1 MKKNFVRVMLFGALT
16 LAVSTTVTSCKDYD
30 DDIKGLQE
38 QVDNIKSTNPVST
51 EDMKAAVEKAQTE
64 LQGKLDVLN
73 TQLNDKAAA
82 SKLEEEIEKLET
94 ALKDAVGEDAS
105 NLAAELVKVQNDLTT
120 LKNAMKDEGVVGKL
134 KKEVENLQG
143 MQTTLSALIE
153 AENQYKTSGNINGF
167 KNTSFDKF
175 INQSII
181 DALNDE
187 GESKGEIA
195 NYVITAVQNGVA
207 SNGKAL
213 NDRIA
218 AYGIAGVTD
227 LTTFV
232 DKIYNEIFK
241 DGDAIKNQLDGLDEL
256 LNAINAYVGSGQ
268 GQLAD
273 YQSVIDEIMATR
285 DAVTALELPEGK
297 TLSEAVQAIIATELG
312 DAKTTLGKLQSDLKA
327 EIAALKGMIQSIVY
341 VPESA
346 DRTVS
351 LNNFM
356 VNFSNDWKSLVTA
369 DKMVVKFRVSP
380 QSAIAELTKENSK
393 YLVTTDKQKLT
404 RATTTVPF
412 EVESIAAVEGEG
424 NENLIAVTL
433 KGLSA
438 ADNKKG
444 YAIALTVKDKDEE
457 TRLNDISSDYFA
469 AVQNTLYIQNVEW
482 SSVNADQTELNNVA
496 DATIDYK
503 AEGSKIVIKTSTN
516 EAGDQ
521 GVKEEQTPEELH
533 LDANLFKLSFVL
545 TDVVPSQAAD
555 NFVLTTDED
564 KAILSVK
571 DPKPER
577 LGSQCIVKSNVT
589 ITDPA
594 STSTPAVT
602 KVFEKSYKTI
612 TIKSKDEYTAKDI
625 AKVWHSRD
633 KVYELADIADIK
645 TKLGLK
651 ASDDFTGYTIAMT
664 TPANNEDVELIIKSD
679 NTTIQL
685 MAKGGKVYNGKVVA
699 TLSSANTSL
708 VITIPS
714 VKIDYPKEEYTLV
727 NNTPGTWDGKTA
739 LLNPNFATDI
749 DGKITTVTATRSLT
763 ELFSNFSAIEKNIVT
778 DLGGTIEFTLKDS
791 PIKGVEVV
799 SSTGVIT
806 VDKTYEGKKPIV
818 ALVTIKCG
826 EKKLSEK
833 NVPIAIPA
841 EMNGTFAYA
850 TVEEGET
857 QGELAVT
864 VTDPETRATA
874 VELKNALSW
883 KDAKEND
890 IWPNATADIYK
901 GDPMGTNGFSVS
913 YAFKNKNAAD
923 NAKFTLSSENGTLT
937 MNDDVANWTQYSIP
951 MEIVVTATP
960 KSPWGD
966 MSSLAKDITVK
977 VPAWRDI
984 Q

>member
-51 EDMKAAVEKAQTE
+51 EDMKAAIVEATKA
-64 LQGKLDVLN
+64 
-73 TQLNDKAAA
+73 
-82 SKLEEEIEKLET
+82 LEK
-94 ALKDAVGEDAS
+94 
-105 NLAAELVKVQNDLTT
+105 KVAD
-120 LKNAMKDEGVVGKL
+120 MKDLVDGKVSTDDLKTKIEALEKKLADGDKSVTNALTEAKNLLQQSIDGKATKETVSALQEDVDKL
-134 KKEVENLQG
+134 KE
-143 MQTTLSALIE
+143 MQTTLDKLISAEKVYQTTGKLDGY
-153 AENQYKTSGNINGF
+153 A
-167 KNTSFDKF
+167 NTSFDAF
-175 INQSII
+175 VNQSILNALKNEENSKGAI
-181 DALNDE
+181 ASYVTNAIQTMVLDNMQAVDNKVTSLFGATVGNLSGFITKIHNDIYAKDGIKDQIAALNVLLSAID
-187 GESKGEIA
+187 G
-195 NYVITAVQNGVA
+195 YVGTGAGQYE
-207 SNGKAL
+207 
-213 NDRIA
+213 DYA
-218 AYGIAGVTD
+218 AIIEQIN
-227 LTTFV
+227 TT
-232 DKIYNEIFK
+232 
-241 DGDAIKNQLDGLDEL
+241 KNQLTA
-256 LNAINAYVGSGQ
+256 LNFP
-268 GQLAD
+268 AD
-273 YQSVIDEIMATR
+273 KDFETAVKDIIDEVLKSTNGI
-285 DAVTALELPEGK
+285 VK
-297 TLSEAVQAIIATELG
+297 TLE
-312 DAKTTLGKLQSDLKA
+312 DKLNK

-351 LNNFM
+351 LNRFM
-356 VNFSNDWKSLVTA
+356 VQFSSGWNPLVTA
-369 DKMVVKFRVSP
+369 DEMVVKFRVSP
-380 QSAIAELTKENSK
+380 KSAITELIKEDSK
-393 YLVTTDKQKLT
+393 YVVTTDKQKLT
-404 RATTTVPF
+404 RSTIVPF
-412 EVESIAAVEGEG
+412 EVESITAVEGEG

-438 ADNKKG
+438 ADNEKG
-444 YAIALTVKDKDEE
+444 YAIALTVKDKDEA

-482 SSVNADQTELNNVA
+482 KSVNADQSELNNVA
-496 DATIDYK
+496 NATIDYK
-503 AEGSKIVIKTSTN
+503 ADGSKLAIKTSTN

-521 GVKEEQTPEELH
+521 GVKEDQTPEELH
-533 LDANLFKLSFVL
+533 LDANLFKLSFEL
-545 TDVVPSQAAD
+545 TDAGSTTAAD
-555 NFVLTTDED
+555 NFVLTTDDD

-577 LGSQCIVKSNVT
+577 LGSQCVVKSKVT

-594 STSTPAVT
+594 STSTSAVT
-602 KVFEKSYKTI
+602 KVFETSYETV

-625 AKVWHSRD
+625 AKVWNSEEKSYD
-633 KVYELADIADIK
+633 LADIADIK
-645 TKLGLK
+645 TKLGLGE
-651 ASDDFTGYTIAMT
+651 AADFTGYTVTMT
-664 TPANNEDVELIIKSD
+664 TPADATDVNLIISQD
-679 NTTIQL
+679 NSTIQL
-685 MAKGGKVYNGKVVA
+685 VVIGGKVYNGKVVA

-714 VKIDYPKEEYTLV
+714 VKIDYPKEEEYTLV

-739 LLNPNFATDI
+739 LLNPNFATDDI

-778 DLGGTIEFTLKDS
+778 DLGGDIEFTLKDS
-791 PIKGVEVV
+791 PIKGVVV

-818 ALVTIKCG
+818 AIVTIKCG

-833 NVPIAIPA
+833 NIPIAIPA

-864 VTDPETRATA
+864 VTNPGTRATA
-874 VELKNALSW
+874 VDLKNALSW

-901 GDPMGTNGFSVS
+901 EDPMDANGFSVS
-913 YAFKNKNAAD
+913 YAFKNEDAAD
-923 NAKFTLSSENGTLT
+923 NAKFELSNGTLT
-937 MNDDVANWTQYSIP
+937 MKKDVANWTQYSVP

>member
-51 EDMKAAVEKAQTE
+51 ENMKAAIVEATKALEKKVADMKDLVDGKVSTDDLKTKIEALEKKLADGDKSVTNALTEAKNLLQQSIDGKATKETVSALQEDVDKLKEMRTTLDKLISAEKVYQTT
-64 LQGKLDVLN
+64 GKLDGY
-73 TQLNDKAAA
+73 A
-82 SKLEEEIEKLET
+82 
-94 ALKDAVGEDAS
+94 
-105 NLAAELVKVQNDLTT
+105 
-120 LKNAMKDEGVVGKL
+120 
-134 KKEVENLQG
+134 
-143 MQTTLSALIE
+143 
-153 AENQYKTSGNINGF
+153 
-167 KNTSFDKF
+167 NTSFDAF
-175 INQSII
+175 VNQSILNALKNEENSKGAI
-181 DALNDE
+181 ASYVTNAIQTMVLDNMQAVDNKVTSLFGATVGNLSGFITKIHDDIYAKDGIKDQIAALNVLLSAID
-187 GESKGEIA
+187 G
-195 NYVITAVQNGVA
+195 YVGTGAGQYE
-207 SNGKAL
+207 
-213 NDRIA
+213 DYA
-218 AYGIAGVTD
+218 AIIEQIN
-227 LTTFV
+227 TT
-232 DKIYNEIFK
+232 
-241 DGDAIKNQLDGLDEL
+241 KNQLTA
-256 LNAINAYVGSGQ
+256 LNFPENKDFDTAVKDI
-268 GQLAD
+268 
-273 YQSVIDEIMATR
+273 IDEVLKSTNGI
-285 DAVTALELPEGK
+285 VK
-297 TLSEAVQAIIATELG
+297 TLE
-312 DAKTTLGKLQSDLKA
+312 DKLNK

-351 LNNFM
+351 LNKFM
-356 VNFSNDWKSLVTA
+356 VQFSSGWNPLVTA
-369 DKMVVKFRVSP
+369 DEMVVKFRVSP

-503 AEGSKIVIKTSTN
+503 AEGSKILIKTSTN

-577 LGSQCIVKSNVT
+577 LGSQCKVKSNVT

-602 KVFEKSYKTI
+602 KVFETSYKTV

-625 AKVWHSRD
+625 AEVWHSSD
-633 KVYELADIADIK
+633 KVYDLADIADIK

-651 ASDDFTGYTIAMT
+651 ASDDFNGYTIAMT

-708 VITIPS
+708 VITIPN
-714 VKIDYPKEEYTLV
+714 VKIDYPKEEEYTLV

-749 DGKITTVTATRSLT
+749 DDKITTVTATRSLT

-818 ALVTIKCG
+818 AIVTIKCG

-864 VTDPETRATA
+864 VTNPETRATA

-937 MNDDVANWTQYSIP
+937 MNDDVANWTQYSVP

>member
-51 EDMKAAVEKAQTE
+51 EDMKAAIVEATKALE
-64 LQGKLDVLN
+64 KKVADMKDLVDGKVSTDDLKTKIEALEKKLADG
-73 TQLNDKAAA
+73 DK
-82 SKLEEEIEKLET
+82 SVTT
-94 ALKDAVGEDAS
+94 ALTEAKNLLQQSIDGKATKETVSALQED
-105 NLAAELVKVQNDLTT
+105 VD
-120 LKNAMKDEGVVGKL
+120 KL
-134 KKEVENLQG
+134 KE
-143 MQTTLSALIE
+143 MQTTLDKLISAEKVYQTTGKLDGY
-153 AENQYKTSGNINGF
+153 A
-167 KNTSFDKF
+167 NTSFDAF
-175 INQSII
+175 VNQSILNALKNEENSKGAI
-181 DALNDE
+181 ASYVTNAIQTMVLDNMQAVDNKVTSLFGATVGNLSGFITKIHNDIYAKDGIKDQIAALNVLLSAID
-187 GESKGEIA
+187 G
-195 NYVITAVQNGVA
+195 YVGTGAGQYE
-207 SNGKAL
+207 
-213 NDRIA
+213 DYA
-218 AYGIAGVTD
+218 AIIEQIN
-227 LTTFV
+227 TT
-232 DKIYNEIFK
+232 
-241 DGDAIKNQLDGLDEL
+241 KNQLTA
-256 LNAINAYVGSGQ
+256 LNFP
-268 GQLAD
+268 AD
-273 YQSVIDEIMATR
+273 KDFETAVKDIIDEVLKSTNGI
-285 DAVTALELPEGK
+285 VK
-297 TLSEAVQAIIATELG
+297 TLE
-312 DAKTTLGKLQSDLKA
+312 DKLNK

-351 LNNFM
+351 LNKFM
-356 VNFSNDWKSLVTA
+356 VQFSSDWNPLVTA
-369 DKMVVKFRVSP
+369 DEMVVKFRVSP
-380 QSAIAELTKENSK
+380 KSAITELIKEDSK
-393 YLVTTDKQKLT
+393 YVVTTDKQKLT
-404 RATTTVPF
+404 RSTIVPF
-412 EVESIAAVEGEG
+412 EVKSITAVEGEG

-444 YAIALTVKDKDEE
+444 YAIALTVKDKDEA

-482 SSVNADQTELNNVA
+482 SSVNADQSELNNVA
-496 DATIDYK
+496 NATIDYK
-503 AEGSKIVIKTSTN
+503 ADGSKLVIKTSTN

-521 GVKEEQTPEELH
+521 GVKEDQTPEDLH
-533 LDANLFKLSFVL
+533 LDANLFKLSFEL
-545 TDVVPSQAAD
+545 TDAGLTTAAE
-555 NFVLTTDED
+555 NFVLTTEKDR
-564 KAILSVK
+564 AILSVK

-577 LGSQCIVKSNVT
+577 LGSQCVVKSKVT

-594 STSTPAVT
+594 STSAPAI
-602 KVFEKSYKTI
+602 KVYEQSYTAV

-625 AKVWHSRD
+625 AEVWHSRD
-633 KVYELADIADIK
+633 KSYDLADIADIK
-645 TKLGLK
+645 TKLGLDE
-651 ASDDFTGYTIAMT
+651 SDDFIGYTVTMT
-664 TPANNEDVELIIKSD
+664 TPADATDVNLIISGD
-679 NTTIQL
+679 NSTIQL
-685 MAKGGKVYNGKVVA
+685 KAIGGKVYNGAIVA

-714 VKIDYPKEEYTLV
+714 VKIDYPKEEKYTLV

-739 LLNPNFATDI
+739 LLNPNFATDDI

-778 DLGGTIEFTLKDS
+778 DLGGDIEFALKDS
-791 PIKGVEVV
+791 PIEGVEVV

-826 EKKLSEK
+826 EKILSEK
-833 NVPIAIPA
+833 NIPIAIPA

-864 VTDPETRATA
+864 VTNPGTRTIP
-874 VELKNALSW
+874 VDLKNALSW

-890 IWPNATADIYK
+890 IWPNATADIYQ
-901 GDPMGTNGFSVS
+901 GEPMDTNGFSVS
-913 YAFKNKNAAD
+913 YAFKNENAAD
-923 NAKFTLSSENGTLT
+923 NAKFTLNSDNGTLT
-937 MNDDVANWTQYSIP
+937 MNDDVANWTQYSVP

>member
-51 EDMKAAVEKAQTE
+51 EDMKAAIVEATKALEKKVADMKDLVDGKVSTDDLKTKIEALEKKLADGDKSVTNALTEAKNLLQQSIDGKATKETVSALQEDVDKLKEMRTTLDKLISAEKVYQTT
-64 LQGKLDVLN
+64 GKLDGY
-73 TQLNDKAAA
+73 A
-82 SKLEEEIEKLET
+82 
-94 ALKDAVGEDAS
+94 
-105 NLAAELVKVQNDLTT
+105 
-120 LKNAMKDEGVVGKL
+120 
-134 KKEVENLQG
+134 
-143 MQTTLSALIE
+143 
-153 AENQYKTSGNINGF
+153 
-167 KNTSFDKF
+167 NTSFDAF
-175 INQSII
+175 VNQSILNALKNEENSKGAI
-181 DALNDE
+181 ASYVTNAIQTMVLDNMQAVDNKVTSLFGATVGNLSGFITKIHNDIYAKDGIKDQIAALNVLLSAID
-187 GESKGEIA
+187 G
-195 NYVITAVQNGVA
+195 YVGTGAGQY
-207 SNGKAL
+207 K
-213 NDRIA
+213 DYA
-218 AYGIAGVTD
+218 AIIEQIN
-227 LTTFV
+227 TT
-232 DKIYNEIFK
+232 
-241 DGDAIKNQLDGLDEL
+241 KNQLTA
-256 LNAINAYVGSGQ
+256 LNFP
-268 GQLAD
+268 AD
-273 YQSVIDEIMATR
+273 KDFETAVKDIIDEVLKSTNGI
-285 DAVTALELPEGK
+285 VK
-297 TLSEAVQAIIATELG
+297 TLE
-312 DAKTTLGKLQSDLKA
+312 DKLNK

-351 LNNFM
+351 LNKFM
-356 VNFSNDWKSLVTA
+356 VQFSSGWNPLVTA
-369 DKMVVKFRVSP
+369 DEMVVKFRVSP
-380 QSAIAELTKENSK
+380 KSAITELIKEDSK
-393 YLVTTDKQKLT
+393 YVVTTDKQKLT
-404 RATTTVPF
+404 RSTIVPF
-412 EVESIAAVEGEG
+412 EVESITAVEGEG

-444 YAIALTVKDKDEE
+444 YAIALTVKDKDEA

-482 SSVNADQTELNNVA
+482 SSVNADQSELNNVA
-496 DATIDYK
+496 NATIDYK
-503 AEGSKIVIKTSTN
+503 ADGSKLVIKTSTN

-521 GVKEEQTPEELH
+521 GVKEDQTPEDLH
-533 LDANLFKLSFVL
+533 LDANLFKLSFEL
-545 TDVVPSQAAD
+545 TDAGSTTAAD
-555 NFVLTTDED
+555 NFVLTTEKDR
-564 KAILSVK
+564 AILSVK

-577 LGSQCIVKSNVT
+577 LGSQCVVKSKVT

-594 STSTPAVT
+594 STSTPAAI
-602 KVFEKSYKTI
+602 KVYEQPFTAV

-625 AKVWHSRD
+625 AEVWHSTD
-633 KVYELADIADIK
+633 KFYELADIADIK
-645 TKLGLK
+645 TKLGLDES
-651 ASDDFTGYTIAMT
+651 ADFTGYTVTMT
-664 TPANNEDVELIIKSD
+664 TPADATAVNLIISPD
-679 NTTIQL
+679 YSAIQL
-685 MAKGGKVYNGKVVA
+685 VAKGGKVYNGAIVA

-714 VKIDYPKEEYTLV
+714 VKIDYPKEEKYTLV

-739 LLNPNFATDI
+739 LLNPYFATDI
-749 DGKITTVTATRSLT
+749 DGKITAVTATRSLT

-826 EKKLSEK
+826 EKKLFEK
-833 NVPIAIPA
+833 NIPIAIPA

-864 VTDPETRATA
+864 VTNPETRATA
-874 VELKNALSW
+874 VDLKNALSW
-883 KDAKEND
+883 KDAKENV
-890 IWPNATADIYK
+890 IWPTATPDIYD
-901 GDPMGTNGFSVS
+901 GVPMDTNGFSVS

-923 NAKFTLSSENGTLT
+923 NAKFTLSSDNGTLT
-937 MNDDVANWTQYSIP
+937 MNDDVANWTQYSVP

>member
-51 EDMKAAVEKAQTE
+51 EDMKAAIVEATKALEKKVADMKDLVDGKVSTDDLKTKIEALEKKLADGDKSVTNALTEAKNLLQQSIDGKATKETVSALQEDVDKLKEMRTTLDKLISAEKVYQTT
-64 LQGKLDVLN
+64 GKLDGY
-73 TQLNDKAAA
+73 A
-82 SKLEEEIEKLET
+82 
-94 ALKDAVGEDAS
+94 
-105 NLAAELVKVQNDLTT
+105 
-120 LKNAMKDEGVVGKL
+120 
-134 KKEVENLQG
+134 
-143 MQTTLSALIE
+143 
-153 AENQYKTSGNINGF
+153 
-167 KNTSFDKF
+167 NTSFDAF
-175 INQSII
+175 VNQSILNALKNEENSKGAI
-181 DALNDE
+181 ASYVTNAIQTMVLDNMQAVDNKVTSLFGATVGNLSGFITKIHNDIYAKDGIKDQIAALNVLLSAID
-187 GESKGEIA
+187 G
-195 NYVITAVQNGVA
+195 YVGTGAGQY
-207 SNGKAL
+207 K
-213 NDRIA
+213 DYA
-218 AYGIAGVTD
+218 AIIEQIN
-227 LTTFV
+227 TT
-232 DKIYNEIFK
+232 
-241 DGDAIKNQLDGLDEL
+241 KNQLTA
-256 LNAINAYVGSGQ
+256 LNFP
-268 GQLAD
+268 AD
-273 YQSVIDEIMATR
+273 KDFETAVKDIIDEVLKSTNGI
-285 DAVTALELPEGK
+285 VK
-297 TLSEAVQAIIATELG
+297 TLE
-312 DAKTTLGKLQSDLKA
+312 DKLNK

-351 LNNFM
+351 LNKFM
-356 VNFSNDWKSLVTA
+356 VQFSSGWNPLVTA
-369 DKMVVKFRVSP
+369 DEMVVKFRVSP
-380 QSAIAELTKENSK
+380 KSAITELIKEDSK
-393 YLVTTDKQKLT
+393 YVVTTDKQKLT
-404 RATTTVPF
+404 RSTIVPF
-412 EVESIAAVEGEG
+412 EVESITAVEGEG

-444 YAIALTVKDKDEE
+444 YAIALTVKDKDEA

-482 SSVNADQTELNNVA
+482 SSVNADQSELNNVA
-496 DATIDYK
+496 NATIDYK
-503 AEGSKIVIKTSTN
+503 ADGSKLVIKTSTN

-521 GVKEEQTPEELH
+521 GVKEDQTPEDLH
-533 LDANLFKLSFVL
+533 LDANLFKLSFEL
-545 TDVVPSQAAD
+545 TDVVPSQAAAD

-577 LGSQCIVKSNVT
+577 LGSQCVVKSKVT

-594 STSTPAVT
+594 STSTPAAI
-602 KVFEKSYKTI
+602 KVYEQPFTAV

-625 AKVWHSRD
+625 AEVWHSTD
-633 KVYELADIADIK
+633 KFYELADIADIK
-645 TKLGLK
+645 TKLGLDES
-651 ASDDFTGYTIAMT
+651 ADFTGYTVTMT
-664 TPANNEDVELIIKSD
+664 TPADATAVNLIISPD
-679 NTTIQL
+679 YSAIQL
-685 MAKGGKVYNGKVVA
+685 VAKGGKVYNGAIVA

-714 VKIDYPKEEYTLV
+714 VKIDYPKEEKYTLV

-739 LLNPNFATDI
+739 LLNPYFATDI
-749 DGKITTVTATRSLT
+749 DGKITAVTATRSLT

-791 PIKGVEVV
+791 PIKGVGVV

-826 EKKLSEK
+826 EKKLFEK
-833 NVPIAIPA
+833 NIPIAIPA

-864 VTDPETRATA
+864 VTNPETRATA
-874 VELKNALSW
+874 VDLKNALSW
-883 KDAKEND
+883 KDAKENV
-890 IWPNATADIYK
+890 IWPTATPDIYD
-901 GDPMGTNGFSVS
+901 GVPMDTNGFSVS

-923 NAKFTLSSENGTLT
+923 NAKFTLSSDNGTLT
-937 MNDDVANWTQYSIP
+937 MNDDVANWTQYSVP

>member
-51 EDMKAAVEKAQTE
+51 EDMKAAIVEATKA
-64 LQGKLDVLN
+64 
-73 TQLNDKAAA
+73 
-82 SKLEEEIEKLET
+82 LEK
-94 ALKDAVGEDAS
+94 
-105 NLAAELVKVQNDLTT
+105 KVAD
-120 LKNAMKDEGVVGKL
+120 MKDLVDGKVSTDDLKTKIDALEKKLADGDKSVTNALTEAKNLLQQSIDGKATKETVSALQEDVDKL
-134 KKEVENLQG
+134 KE
-143 MQTTLSALIE
+143 MQTTLDKLISAEKVYQTTGKLDGY
-153 AENQYKTSGNINGF
+153 A
-167 KNTSFDKF
+167 NTSFDAF
-175 INQSII
+175 VNQSILNALKNEENSKGAI
-181 DALNDE
+181 ASYVTNAIQTMVLDNMQAVDNKVTSLFGATVGNLSGFITKIHNDIYAKDGIKDQIAALNVLLSAID
-187 GESKGEIA
+187 G
-195 NYVITAVQNGVA
+195 YVGTGAGQYE
-207 SNGKAL
+207 
-213 NDRIA
+213 DYA
-218 AYGIAGVTD
+218 AIIEQIN
-227 LTTFV
+227 TT
-232 DKIYNEIFK
+232 
-241 DGDAIKNQLDGLDEL
+241 KNQLTA
-256 LNAINAYVGSGQ
+256 LNFP
-268 GQLAD
+268 AD
-273 YQSVIDEIMATR
+273 KDFETAVKDIIDEVLKSTDGI
-285 DAVTALELPEGK
+285 VK
-297 TLSEAVQAIIATELG
+297 TLE
-312 DAKTTLGKLQSDLKA
+312 DKLSK
-327 EIAALKGMIQSIVY
+327 EITALKGMIQSIVY

-346 DRTVS
+346 DRTVT

-356 VNFSNDWKSLVTA
+356 VDFSNDDWKSLGTA

-393 YLVTTDKQKLT
+393 YLVATDKQKLT
-404 RATTTVPF
+404 RSTIVPF
-412 EVESIAAVEGEG
+412 EVESITAVEGEG

-438 ADNKKG
+438 ADNEKG
-444 YAIALTVKDKDEE
+444 YAIALTVKDKDEA

-469 AVQNTLYIQNVEW
+469 AVRNTLYIQNVEW
-482 SSVNADQTELNNVA
+482 KSVNADQSELNNVA
-496 DATIDYK
+496 NATIDYK
-503 AEGSKIVIKTSTN
+503 ADGSKLVIKTSTN
-516 EAGDQ
+516 KGGTQ
-521 GVKEEQTPEELH
+521 GKKEDQTPEELH
-533 LDANLFKLSFVL
+533 LDANLFKLSFEL
-545 TDVVPSQAAD
+545 TDAGSTTAAD
-555 NFVLTTDED
+555 NFVLTTDDD

-577 LGSQCIVKSNVT
+577 LGSQCVVKSKVT
-589 ITDPA
+589 ITDP
-594 STSTPAVT
+594 STSTSAVT
-602 KVFEKSYKTI
+602 KVFETSYETV

-625 AKVWHSRD
+625 AKVWHSKD
-633 KVYELADIADIK
+633 EFYDLADIADIK
-645 TKLGLK
+645 TKLGLGE
-651 ASDDFTGYTIAMT
+651 AADFTGYTVTMT
-664 TPANNEDVELIIKSD
+664 TPADATDVNLIISQD
-679 NTTIQL
+679 NSTIQL
-685 MAKGGKVYNGKVVA
+685 KAIGGKVYNGKVVA

-714 VKIDYPKEEYTLV
+714 VKIDYPKEEEYTLV

-739 LLNPNFATDI
+739 LLNPNFATDDI

-778 DLGGTIEFTLKDS
+778 DLGGDIEFTLKDS
-791 PIKGVEVV
+791 PIKGVVV

-818 ALVTIKCG
+818 AIVTIKCG

-833 NVPIAIPA
+833 NIPIAIPA

-864 VTDPETRATA
+864 VTSPETRVIA
-874 VELKNALSW
+874 VDLKNALSW

-901 GDPMGTNGFSVS
+901 EDPMGTNGFSVS
-913 YAFKNKNAAD
+913 YAFKNEDAAD
-923 NAKFTLSSENGTLT
+923 NAKFTLSSDNGTLT
-937 MNDDVANWTQYSIP
+937 MNDDVAKWTQYSVP